1 VRIAVDIFNAVWQVP
16 RFRNL
21 ACIGENFAPQLELSK
36 LLFSTWR
43 KHGNSDDQ
51 RLAMLFQAMDTF
63 ASTPVFSLVVDGAP
77 GLAAIVNTADV
88 NGTTPLHKAASM
100 LNPGLV
106 QLFLDLG
113 AAREALDVAG
123 DSGEQRFRGHG
134 SSDAAASLLPA
145 TVLLPERAGRSTP

>member
-1 VRIAVDIFNAVWQVP
+1 MRIAVDIFNAMWQVP
-16 RFRNL
+16 SFRSF
-21 ACIGENFAPQLELSK
+21 ACIGETFAPNFELSK

-43 KHGNSDDQ
+43 QHGNSDDQ

-63 ASTPVFSLVVDGAP
+63 ASTPAVFSLVVDGAP

-134 SSDAAASLLPA
+134 SSDAAAASLLLA
-145 TVLLPERAGRSTP
+145 TVLLPERAGR